1 MEIDLSKLSPMSRRR
16 ILQAMM
22 KAAGLES
29 VSLKEDLEWWPKS
42 DPEPEAHAEMVAWK
56 EALHEL
62 HRACNKMHL
71 AS

>member
-29 VSLKEDLEWWPKS
+29 ANMREDLENI
-42 DPEPEAHAEMVAWK
+42 PESEARTELVAWK